1 MPNIRLKK
9 HLETHKRKQ
18 INCQI
23 VLRETVRKLIDK
35 LERLLNSSKLNKRFQ
50 SEISISNGIYLAF
63 SHKSKSKKIQA

>member
-50 SEISISNGIYLAF
+50 SEIST
-63 SHKSKSKKIQA
+63 